1 MVSESDTRNVAVLT
15 DELWPEKGT
24 DWLYLGSCFID
35 TRFLDDVCNAFLNAR
50 YDRDGWETVRKDTAW
65 QHADSDDALVTF
77 DRCNRT
83 APYDVAHRWLSLL
96 RQRFAVTNQ
105 VRIKITGINLNQ
117 LDLPEDT
124 QHQYRDIYNN
134 VLRDHLIDARS
145 HFFGDS
151 IHVNYTNCYHRE
163 TEPDRNNA
171 FEHILNTVHDPLTDI
186 GTLTFLD
193 ADHTTHEPR
202 SPDWQ
207 LAHLLQLANVV
218 TGGVAN
224 LFTAQHLPHRQA
236 KLSWLQKDLVQK
248 SMEYEQPAVDRFTVS
263 FYPNTKNNQDNDF
276 YYWRDIQRTD
286 PHKQTLEQFL

>member
-15 DELWPEKGT
+15 DELWPEQGT

-35 TRFLDDVCNAFLNAR
+35 NRFLDDVCNAFLNAR
-50 YDRDGWETVRKDTAW
+50 YDRDGWKTVRNDTAW
-65 QHADSDDALVTF
+65 QDATPDDTVVTF
-77 DRCNRT
+77 DDCNRT
-83 APYDVAHRWLSLL
+83 APYEVAHRWLSLL

-105 VRIKITGINLNQ
+105 VRIKITGINRNQ
-117 LDLPEDT
+117 LDLPDDT
-124 QHQYRDIYNN
+124 QHQYRDIYDN

-151 IHVNYTNCYHRE
+151 IHVNDTDCYKRKSD
-163 TEPDRNNA
+163 TERNTA
-171 FEHILNTVHDPLTDI
+171 FEHVMNTVNDQHNDI
-186 GTLTFLD
+186 GTLTVRD
-193 ADHTTHEPR
+193 AEHTTHTTH
-202 SPDWQ
+202 SQDWQ
-207 LAHLLQLANVV
+207 LAHLLQLLNVV

-263 FYPNTKNNQDNDF
+263 FYPNTKDNHDNEF

-286 PHKQTLEQFL
+286 PHKQTLE